1 MVPRRLAFSLLVASL
16 VLGPGAATAGVP
28 VGMYPFRVPGLSGA
42 QRTELHGILD
52 SALAAMSRRGILS
65 SRSPVLLPLTCG
77 ESPTPAC
84 LAEAAKGGLV
94 LAGRGEPKGGGV
106 VLVTAAMWD
115 AHGGRTREVRFVVD
129 LVIQNLRPIGDA
141 LLELEV
147 EIEPDGRVA
156 GALRPPAARDPHGPP
171 AATPPSLAAAPPPA
185 PSGPTAARTAAP
197 KPAAAARVQAAA
209 AERGEPPLWK
219 RRAGPWLTGIGV
231 ALLAGGA
238 AVGYVNRSLA
248 DDLEARYARGE
259 LGSSDRSS
267 YDRVKTYNVLS
278 TALFAAGG
286 ASIAAGTW
294 IWVSA
299 PAAPGRGA
307 AVGAGGRF

>member
-115 AHGGRTREVRFVVD
+115 AHGCEDRCAEACRRGARPGGGRR
-129 LVIQNLRPIGDA
+129 
-141 LLELEV
+141 
-147 EIEPDGRVA
+147 
-156 GALRPPAARDPHGPP
+156 
-171 AATPPSLAAAPPPA
+171 
-185 PSGPTAARTAAP
+185 
-197 KPAAAARVQAAA
+197 
-209 AERGEPPLWK
+209 
-219 RRAGPWLTGIGV
+219 
-231 ALLAGGA
+231 AGGA
-238 AVGYVNRSLA
+238 AA
-248 DDLEARYARGE
+248 LE
-259 LGSSDRSS
+259 
-267 YDRVKTYNVLS
+267 
-278 TALFAAGG
+278 AAGG
-286 ASIAAGTW
+286 AVAHRDRRR
-294 IWVSA
+294 A
-299 PAAPGRGA
+299 PRRRR
-307 AVGAGGRF
+307 GGRIREPQPRRRSRGEVRARRARQLRPVLL